1 MTDAISVAGLVKTF
15 GPTRALDG
23 LDLAVRT
30 GEVHG
35 FLGPNGAGKTTTIR
49 ILLGMMRADA
59 GTATLLGGD
68 PWTRRDRRCTAGW
81 PTCPATSR
89 CGRTCPAAR

>member
-49 ILLGMMRADA
+49 ILLGLMRADA
-59 GTATLLGGD
+59 GTATRCSAA
-68 PWTRRDRRCTAGW
+68 TRGATPPRCTAAW
-81 PTCPATSR
+81 PTCPAT
-89 CGRTCPAAR
+89 